1 MDRGAQTGADKMA
14 ASQRLALESTEPSPQ
29 AGTEVTVR
37 VKGEGGAEG
46 TGTPLLPVQT
56 SPTAVRAAQ
65 SMSDK
70 PALCCPSGSQAGQA
84 GPADGPG

>member
-1 MDRGAQTGADKMA
+1 MA

-46 TGTPLLPVQT
+46 TGTPLLAVQT
-56 SPTAVRAAQ
+56 SPAAVRAAQ

-70 PALCCPSGSQAGQA
+70 PALAAPLAPRQVRQGRLMAQGEPRSR
-84 GPADGPG
+84 